1 MLAEIQPVSD
11 TPEYPIRLA
20 DRQGE
25 PFLIRPY
32 SQADLRQLE
41 AFYVEFEPKRA
52 AQGLPPEGLARIR
65 RWLDP
70 ILPLGVH
77 LVVYREAELIGHA
90 LMVPTEEEST
100 AEYAVF
106 LRASD
111 RGRGIG
117 TELNRASVVVARAA
131 GLRRLWLTVAPLN
144 RAAIRSYE
152 NAGFRFRPG
161 TILSAEAEME
171 LDLAAP

>member
-1 MLAEIQPVSD
+1 MLAQIETVPD
-11 TPEYPIRLA
+11 APDYPIVLV
-20 DRQGE
+20 DSNGE

-32 SQADLRQLE
+32 SAADRAALE
-41 AFYVEFEPKRA
+41 SFYLEFEPKRA
-52 AQGLPPEGLARIR
+52 AQGLPPDGLARIR
-65 RWLDP
+65 RWLDLV
-70 ILPLGVH
+70 LPHGVH
-77 LVVYREAELIGHA
+77 LLAFRAAELIGHA
-90 LMVPTEEEST
+90 LLVPTDDELT

-106 LRASD
+106 LRARD
-111 RGRGIG
+111 RGRRVG
-117 TELNRASVVVARAA
+117 TELNRAAVVAGHLA

-171 LDLAAP
+171 LELPGP